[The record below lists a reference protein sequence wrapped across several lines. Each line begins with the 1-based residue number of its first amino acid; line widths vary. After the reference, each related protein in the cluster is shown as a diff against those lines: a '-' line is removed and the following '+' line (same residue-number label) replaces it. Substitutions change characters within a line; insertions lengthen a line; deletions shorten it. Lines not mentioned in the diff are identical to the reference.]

1 MASINK
7 LKKTTLPAVI
17 LAIFLGTT
25 TSTALKKSNT
35 WDESAHIL
43 AGYSYLK
50 DGNDGLSPLNHPV
63 FGRATIALLPR
74 VLLNLNYDS
83 RVKPEEAPV
92 SNFFS
97 YSLKFLFENK
107 VDGKTILLLSRLS
120 IILLGVLLGAYVYVW
135 SKELWGTKGAALSL
149 VFYALCPNII
159 ANSSLATTDMPVTAF
174 FFISVFY
181 LYRMVTRGV
190 TIKGALIAAIFTA
203 FALTSK
209 HTALLLALIIAFAFL
224 LNLRTD
230 GLKKTILCYAV
241 LISAVYILIWA
252 VYAFRYHSSSPY
264 YMPLFWDKFAH
275 LPVAPLFVF
284 LRKIHFLPEA
294 YLYSINGTLAGAGAG
309 RAAFL
314 MGEYSGAGWWY
325 YFIVAFIIKTPI
337 PTLLFL
343 TAALVYMSTDRENL
357 KKAVFLVLP
366 ALVIFTAISMQ
377 KVNIGFRHV
386 LPAYPFIFTLIGY
399 VPCISSMR
407 KKAARVVFYGFIVW
421 YLYGAA
427 FIHPDELA
435 YFNEFVGGPKNGYK
449 YLVDSNLDWGQDLI
463 GLKKYIDEHKIEKI
477 KLSYFGLSDPAYYGI
492 NYEYLPSY
500 AILNPKIERYS
511 VPLEGYFA
519 ISATML
525 QGVYLSDRDFYK
537 LFRETKPIDM
547 IGYSIFIY
555 KF

>member
-1 MASINK
+1 MTMVSINR
-7 LKKTTLPAVI
+7 LKKIALPAVI
-17 LAIFLGTT
+17 LAIFLGTA

-74 VLLNLNYDS
+74 VLLNLDYDS
-83 RVKPEEAPV
+83 RVKPEEAPG
-92 SNFFS
+92 SNFFP

-107 VDGKTILLLSRLS
+107 VDGKNILLLSRLS
-120 IILLGVLLGAYVYVW
+120 IILIGALLGAYVYVW
-135 SKELWGTKGAALSL
+135 SKELWGTKGAVLSL

-181 LYRMVTRGV
+181 LYRMVTMGV

-224 LNLRTD
+224 L
-230 GLKKTILCYAV
+230 
-241 LISAVYILIWA
+241 
-252 VYAFRYHSSSPY
+252 
-264 YMPLFWDKFAH
+264 
-275 LPVAPLFVF
+275 
-284 LRKIHFLPEA
+284 KIHFLPEA

-314 MGEYSGAGWWY
+314 MGEYSSAGWWY

-357 KKAVFLVLP
+357 KKTVFLVLP

-377 KVNIGFRHV
+377 KVNIVFRHV

-399 VPCISSMR
+399 VPGISSMR

-500 AILNPKIERYS
+500 AIPNPHIERHD
-511 VPLEGYFA
+511 VPLKGYFA

-537 LFRETKPIDM
+537 VFRDVEPIDT
-547 IGYSIFIY
+547 IGYSILIY

>member
-1 MASINK
+1 MVSINR
-7 LKKTTLPAVI
+7 LKKIALPAVI
-17 LAIFLGTT
+17 LAIFLGTA

-74 VLLNLNYDS
+74 VLLNLDYDS
-83 RVKPEEAPV
+83 RVKPEEAPG
-92 SNFFS
+92 SNFFP

-107 VDGKTILLLSRLS
+107 VDGKNILLLSRLS
-120 IILLGVLLGAYVYVW
+120 IILLGALLGAYVYVW
-135 SKELWGTKGAALSL
+135 SKELWGTKGAVLSL

-181 LYRMVTRGV
+181 LYRMVTMGV

-252 VYAFRYHSSSPY
+252 VYAFRYQWSGPY
-264 YMPLFWDKFAH
+264 YVPLFWDKFAH
-275 LPVAPLFVF
+275 LPVAPLFAF

-314 MGEYSGAGWWY
+314 MGEYSSAGWWY

-357 KKAVFLVLP
+357 KKTVFLVLP

-399 VPCISSMR
+399 VPGISSMR

-477 KLSYFGLSDPAYYGI
+477 KLSYFGFSDPAYYGI
-492 NYEYLPSY
+492 KYEYLPSY
-500 AILNPKIERYS
+500 AIPNPHIERHD
-511 VPLEGYFA
+511 VPLKGYFA

-537 LFRETKPIDM
+537 VFRDVEPIDT

>member
-1 MASINK
+1 MTMVSINR
-7 LKKTTLPAVI
+7 LKKIALPAVI
-17 LAIFLGTT
+17 LAIFLGTA

-74 VLLNLNYDS
+74 VLLNLDYDS
-83 RVKPEEAPV
+83 RVKPEEAPG
-92 SNFFS
+92 SNFFP

-107 VDGKTILLLSRLS
+107 VEGKKSLLPRRLS
-120 IILLGVLLGAYVYVW
+120 IILLGALLGSYVYVW
-135 SKELWGTKGAALSL
+135 SKELWGTKGAVLSL

-181 LYRMVTRGV
+181 LYRMVTMGV

-203 FALTSK
+203 FP
-209 HTALLLALIIAFAFL
+209 FL

-252 VYAFRYHSSSPY
+252 VYAFRYQWSGPY
-264 YMPLFWDKFAH
+264 YVPLFWDKFAH
-275 LPVAPLFVF
+275 LPVAPLFAF

-309 RAAFL
+309 RAAFR
-314 MGEYSGAGWWY
+314 MGEYSSAGWWY

-357 KKAVFLVLP
+357 KKTVFLVLP

-386 LPAYPFIFTLIGY
+386 LPVCPFIFTLIGY
-399 VPCISSMR
+399 VPGISSMR
-407 KKAARVVFYGFIVW
+407 KK
-421 YLYGAA
+421 
-427 FIHPDELA
+427 
-435 YFNEFVGGPKNGYK
+435 
-449 YLVDSNLDWGQDLI
+449 
-463 GLKKYIDEHKIEKI
+463 
-477 KLSYFGLSDPAYYGI
+477 
-492 NYEYLPSY
+492 
-500 AILNPKIERYS
+500 
-511 VPLEGYFA
+511 
-519 ISATML
+519 SA
-525 QGVYLSDRDFYK
+525 
-537 LFRETKPIDM
+537 
-547 IGYSIFIY
+547 
-555 KF
+555 